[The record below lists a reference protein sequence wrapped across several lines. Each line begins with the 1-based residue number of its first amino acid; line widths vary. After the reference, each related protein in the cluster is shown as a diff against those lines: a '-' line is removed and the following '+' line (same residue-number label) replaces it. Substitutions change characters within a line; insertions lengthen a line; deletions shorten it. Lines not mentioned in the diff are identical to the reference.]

1 MYIYVIY
8 IGCVYIHIYD
18 VYIHGLYSIP
28 LPPSSSLPKW
38 SYQTCVLWKLWLY
51 CLKRKLKN
59 ERHWEPF
66 PYVDNFLHGGVWLYV
81 PYMSE
86 YTLSLHNDPV
96 RRVNEET
103 EAQTCDVPQWER
115 SSPVTQVAL
124 NPPCEA
130 GGCFGLRPHTGLDDL
145 WVGHSWI
152 ARARCSVDRCQSNRE
167 KTTEM
172 TTWIMALAFNFLD
185 YLSVG
190 WVFST
195 PHPEC
200 SPRFTSR
207 QRKAA
212 RGGAWNTDLTSSWM
226 DAVTSA
232 SGSWDFRNAR
242 AVCLRDTSCTLA
254 GRQLGKQLWLW
265 VFT

>member
-1 MYIYVIY
+1 MYIYTYIDIY
-8 IGCVYIHIYD
+8 IYIYMMYLYMVYILYHCHPHLPSPNDYTKRVFCESCD
-18 VYIHGLYSIP
+18 YIVWKE
-28 LPPSSSLPKW
+28 SLKMRDTESHSPMW
-38 SYQTCVLWKLWLY
+38 TTFYMAGCDSMCLTCLST
-51 CLKRKLKN
+51 R
-59 ERHWEPF
+59 
-66 PYVDNFLHGGVWLYV
+66 
-81 PYMSE
+81 
-86 YTLSLHNDPV
+86 SLHNDPV
-96 RRVNEET
+96 KRVNEET
-103 EAQTCDVPQWER
+103 EAQICDVPQWER
-115 SSPVTQVAL
+115 STPVTQVAL

-130 GGCFGLRPHTGLDDL
+130 RGCFGLRPHTGLDDL
-145 WVGHSWI
+145 WVGHSWT
-152 ARARCSVDRCQSNRE
+152 ARAWCSVDRCQSNRE
-167 KTTEM
+167 KTIEM

-185 YLSVG
+185 FLSVR

-212 RGGAWNTDLTSSWM
+212 RGGSWSTDLASSWV

-254 GRQLGKQLWLW
+254 GKQLGKQLW